1 MTDKIKA
8 IVEGTTGKG
17 TAHQDGGYVVSFY
30 DEQDKESITKVGKT
44 KDGLDTAPLRVSVEF
59 RSPAE
64 AESWLDSL
72 VTILLPY
79 IESGDQGSRE
89 GVKEEVAGSHLMPKE
104 LKETPP
110 ATKEAPV
117 DTKDSPPAKPVAKEA
132 SVGEAEVE
140 ADETQLPENHDQP
153 LEGVDDI
160 FDDHGF
166 FQDGD
171 TVPEYRD
178 EEIVESDSFAF
189 LKADKAASLKDDV
202 TLPLEDIEKL
212 MNVDLESPSDQPLPQ
227 ETVIEDLYKFDEG
240 DQEGLFV
247 FPEEDKRE
255 DGERPDDENIIDV
268 EVVEDD
274 NPETPQD

>member
-110 ATKEAPV
+110 A
-117 DTKDSPPAKPVAKEA
+117 AKPVAKEA
-132 SVGEAEVE
+132 SVSEAEVE
-140 ADETQLPENHDQP
+140 VDETQLPESHDQP
-153 LEGVDDI
+153 LEEVDDI
-160 FDDHGF
+160 FNDHGF
-166 FQDGD
+166 FQNGD

-240 DQEGLFV
+240 DQEGLFI
-247 FPEEDKRE
+247 FPKEDKRE
-255 DGERPDDENIIDV
+255 DSERPDDDESIIDV
-268 EVVEDD
+268 EVIEGD